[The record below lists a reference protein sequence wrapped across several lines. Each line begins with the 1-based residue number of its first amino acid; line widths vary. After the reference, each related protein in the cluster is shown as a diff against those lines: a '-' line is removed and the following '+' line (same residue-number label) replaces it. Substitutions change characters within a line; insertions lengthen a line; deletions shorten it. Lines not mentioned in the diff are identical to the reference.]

1 IESIYRSRPDEVSLI
16 RNKWENHRQAEEEK
30 RVKREQEIKEAMRKE
45 ELKPKEIEMSQAG
58 PHIIVDALLND
69 KVRASLLLDTGA
81 SLILISRDIA
91 KQLGIKTQGSERIE
105 IMVTMADGREVKAD
119 YIVLESVNV
128 QGAVARDIPAAVLS
142 GKATVPEDG
151 LLGMSFLDKFNFQI
165 DSENKRLILQKRE

>member
-1 IESIYRSRPDEVSLI
+1 
-16 RNKWENHRQAEEEK
+16 
-30 RVKREQEIKEAMRKE
+30 
-45 ELKPKEIEMSQAG
+45 
-58 PHIIVDALLND
+58 
-69 KVRASLLLDTGA
+69 LDTGA